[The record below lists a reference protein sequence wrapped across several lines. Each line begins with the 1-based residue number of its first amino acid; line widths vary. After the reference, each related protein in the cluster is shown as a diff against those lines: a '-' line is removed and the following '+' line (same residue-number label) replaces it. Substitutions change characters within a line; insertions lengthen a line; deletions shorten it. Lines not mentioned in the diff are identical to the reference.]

1 LIHFSPEELAA
12 RREVASDELVG
23 RSLDGLLTFRRES
36 MY

>member
-12 RREVASDELVG
+12 RREVASDGLVG
-23 RSLDGLLTFRRES
+23 RGLNGLLAFRRES